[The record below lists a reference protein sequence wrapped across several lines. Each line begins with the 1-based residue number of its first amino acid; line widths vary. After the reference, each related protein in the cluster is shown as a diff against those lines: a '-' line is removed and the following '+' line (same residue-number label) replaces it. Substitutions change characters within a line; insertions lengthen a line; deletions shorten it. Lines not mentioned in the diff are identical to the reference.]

1 MPTPRPSTSRRVVIW
16 TIAVLIVLAV
26 FYIAH
31 IATRT
36 VLQVRAYTVVRASI
50 LSTDSTNG
58 KVQPVKNYEAHAPFP
73 GLVKAV
79 YVHQGQKV
87 RRGELLLTLDDTDAR
102 ARLAQAQANLVATQA
117 NEKTLIAGGDAEQ
130 RYSFEGQLSQARI
143 EEAGAQQSLTT
154 LQALAA
160 KGAASRGEVDQAK
173 NRLAN
178 DSSSLQVLEQQ
189 QSARRHPATLSTAQ
203 AQVAE
208 AQAAVNSAQ
217 SAITQSMVRAP
228 INGTV
233 YSLSVAQS
241 DYAQQGDRLL
251 QMADLNHLQVLAYFD
266 EPDIGKLHIGAPVR
280 ITWVAEPGR
289 VWHGN
294 IVQLPS
300 TVVSY
305 TTRNVGELLC
315 SIDDQHDGLLPD
327 TNVVVN
333 VTTAVI
339 PNALVVPRE
348 ALHAEQGL
356 NYVYLI
362 KNGELKRSR
371 VTTGSWDTTQQ
382 QILSGIE
389 AGDKVALSTLSDR
402 PLTGGSAAQVVQ

>member
-1 MPTPRPSTSRRVVIW
+1 
-16 TIAVLIVLAV
+16 
-26 FYIAH
+26 
-31 IATRT
+31 
-36 VLQVRAYTVVRASI
+36 
-50 LSTDSTNG
+50 
-58 KVQPVKNYEAHAPFP
+58 
-73 GLVKAV
+73 
-79 YVHQGQKV
+79 
-87 RRGELLLTLDDTDAR
+87 LLLTLDDTDAR

-130 RYSFEGQLSQARI
+130 RYSGEGQLSQARI

-305 TTRNVGELLC
+305 TTRNVG
-315 SIDDQHDGLLPD
+315 
-327 TNVVVN
+327 
-333 VTTAVI
+333 AVI